1 MEQSIKYI
9 DESLKAHFLSLYCLT
24 VSDSDVDPKELET
37 LYQIGLEYG
46 ISKEEIQTIVL
57 SPSSKPLLPNTIEE
71 KVAYLY
77 NLTRIACADGKV
89 MQEEKEL
96 ICKYV
101 VKFGF
106 PKENATA
113 IVEYFLKNVTEGKIV
128 NDILEELK

>member
-77 NLTRIACADGKV
+77 NLTRIAYADGKV

-106 PKENATA
+106 PQENATA
-113 IVEYFLKNVTEGKIV
+113 IVEYFLKSVTEGKVV

>member
-24 VSDSDVDPKELET
+24 VSDSDVD
-37 LYQIGLEYG
+37 
-46 ISKEEIQTIVL
+46 
-57 SPSSKPLLPNTIEE
+57 PNTIEE

-106 PKENATA
+106 PQENATT
-113 IVEYFLKNVTEGKIV
+113 IVEYFLTSVTEGKIV